1 MKKSK
6 FAAVFA
12 LVVGIGMIGLWT
24 MLIITGQ
31 VEEFETIPYEI
42 ALHLA
47 GEFLTAIILII
58 ASLLIL
64 IKESKGNVL
73 LNIAFGSLLYT
84 VMVSSGYYLQ
94 RNELPMVIMFA
105 VIFIL
110 TIVSLFLL
118 NKKIAK

>member
-12 LVVGIGMIGLWT
+12 LVVGVGMIGLWA

-58 ASLLIL
+58 ASLLTL
-64 IKESKGNVL
+64 IKESKGNIL

-84 VMVSSGYYLQ
+84 VIVSSGYYLQ
-94 RNELPMVIMFA
+94 RNELPMVIMFS

-110 TIVSLFLL
+110 TIISLILL